1 MRDIA
6 TVLRDHPFFAD
17 LDDDTVRQLCGC
29 AMNIRPTVGEHLFAE
44 GAPADRFFVLREGRV
59 ALQVHVPGGSDVVVD
74 TADAGDVVG
83 WAWLIP
89 PYRWQFDA
97 RVVAPCRAVVFD
109 AECLRQRCR
118 ADPALGYSLLQR
130 VATVMYAQLS
140 SARLRLA
147 DVYEVP
153 RGSRR

>member
-17 LDDDTVRQLCGC
+17 LDELTVQQLCGC
-29 AMNIRPTVGEHLFAE
+29 AMNARHAVGDRLFAE
-44 GAPADRFFVLREGRV
+44 GAPADRFYVLRQGRV
-59 ALQVHVPGGSDVVVD
+59 ALQVHVPGGQDVVVD

-83 WAWLIP
+83 WGWLIP

-97 RVVAPCRAVVFD
+97 RVVTPARVVVFD
-109 AECLRQRCR
+109 AECLRARCR
-118 ADPALGYSLLQR
+118 SDPAIGYSLMQR
-130 VATVMYAQLS
+130 VATVMYAQLC

-147 DVYEVP
+147 DLYEVP
-153 RGSRR
+153 RARQ

>member
-17 LDDDTVRQLCGC
+17 LDDATVQQLCGC
-29 AMNIRPTVGEHLFAE
+29 ARNAHVNVGEQLFAE
-44 GAPADRFFVLREGRV
+44 GEPADRFYVLREGRV
-59 ALQVHVPGGSDVVVD
+59 SLQVHVPGGHDIVVD

-97 RVVAPCRAVVFD
+97 RVIAPARVVEFD
-109 AECLRQRCR
+109 ADCLRSRCR
-118 ADPALGYSLLQR
+118 TDPAIGYALLQR
-130 VATVMYAQLS
+130 VAGVMYTQLC

-147 DVYEVP
+147 DLYEVP
-153 RGSRR
+153 RGTRR